1 MKNNLR
7 QIIGNF
13 YTMSRIYSEGGRL
26 IKHLKNSKISTVFDV
41 GANVGQYAQ
50 MLRRFGYK
58 GKIIS
63 FEPLEKEKN
72 ILDVNMV
79 LDKQFES
86 YNYAIGKKN
95 TFGKINYAL
104 NSVSSSILKS
114 HPRHIKYN
122 KGTISKERK
131 KIVIKNLKN
140 FKKKIEKNK
149 TLLKL
154 DTQGYEYEI
163 LSSAQSLIKNFKIIQ
178 LESSFRK
185 VYYSEKSWLK
195 SLELL
200 QKNRF
205 FIIDIFYGIRNSNS
219 ELMQC
224 DLILKRFK

>member
-1 MKNNLR
+1 MKNNFR
-7 QIIGNF
+7 QFIGNF
-13 YTMSRIYSEGGRL
+13 HTMSRIYSEGGRL

-72 ILDVNMV
+72 ILDVNMI

-95 TFGKINYAL
+95 SIGKINYAL
-104 NSVSSSILKS
+104 NSVSSSIFKS

-122 KGTISKERK
+122 KGTISKEKK

-140 FKKKIEKNK
+140 FKSKIEKSK

-163 LSSAQSLIKNFKIIQ
+163 LSSAESMIKYFKIIQ
-178 LESSFRK
+178 LETSFRK
-185 VYYSEKSWLK
+185 VYYSEKNWLK

-200 QKNRF
+200 QKNGF
-205 FIIDIFYGIRNSNS
+205 YIIDIFYGIRNSNL

>member
-7 QIIGNF
+7 QFIGKF
-13 YTMSRIYSEGGRL
+13 HTMSRIYSEGGRL
-26 IKHLKNSKISTVFDV
+26 AKHLKNAKISTVFDV

-50 MLRRFGYK
+50 MLRRFGYE

-72 ILDVNMV
+72 ILDVSMV
-79 LDKQFES
+79 LDKNFES

-95 TFGKINYAL
+95 SISKINYAL
-104 NSVSSSILKS
+104 NSVSSSILKT

-122 KGTISKERK
+122 KGTISKEKK
-131 KIVIKNLKN
+131 KIIIKNLKS
-140 FKKKIEKNK
+140 FKSKIDKNK

-163 LSSAQSLIKNFKIIQ
+163 ISAAQSLIKHFKLIQ
-178 LESSFRK
+178 LELSFRK
-185 VYYSEKSWLK
+185 IYYLEKSWLN

-200 QKNRF
+200 QNKGF
-205 FIIDIFYGIRNSNS
+205 FVIDVFYGIRNSNQ

-224 DLILKRFK
+224 DLILKRV